1 MWKGTLSFGL
11 VSVPV
16 KLYGAVTSKTV
27 HFNQLHG
34 ADNGRIRQKRICS
47 ADGQEVA
54 LEDIVKGYE
63 IAPERYVVVQD
74 AELDTLR
81 PEATHAIEIQ
91 DFVDVNEIEPIYFD
105 QSYYVVPDKGGA
117 RSYQVL
123 LEAMSETGKVAIAR
137 VVLRSRERVVAVHPR
152 GEVLMMTTLN
162 YGDEINPTSELSEL
176 GGESGQ
182 VGERELDVAR
192 RLIESLAEPFE
203 IDRYK
208 DTYRDAVLELIE
220 RKASGEEIAVE
231 PGPAPPDSR
240 KAPDLISALEAS
252 LQEARARGGENG
264 RAKGKV
270 KAGKR
275 TSAPKRT
282 RAKSS

>member
-1 MWKGTLSFGL
+1 MWKGTISFGL

-34 ADNGRIRQKRICS
+34 ADNGRIRQKRFCS
-47 ADGQEVA
+47 ADGKEVP
-54 LEDIVKGYE
+54 LEEIVKGYE
-63 IAPERYVVVQD
+63 IAPERYVVIED
-74 AELDTLR
+74 AELETLR

-117 RSYQVL
+117 RSYRVL
-123 LEAMSETGKVAIAR
+123 LEAMAETGKVAIAR
-137 VVLRSRERVVAVHPR
+137 VVLRSRERLVAVHPR

-162 YGDEINPTSELSEL
+162 YADEINPASELNEL
-176 GGESGQ
+176 GDEREQ
-182 VGERELDVAR
+182 VGDRELDVAR

-208 DTYRDAVLELIE
+208 DTYRDAVLDLIE
-220 RKASGEEIAVE
+220 RKAGGEEIAVD
-231 PGPAPPDSR
+231 PGPAPADGM

-252 LQEARARGGENG
+252 LEEARARGGENG
-264 RAKGKV
+264 RAKGKA
-270 KAGKR
+270 KAPKR
-275 TSAPKRT
+275 APAPKRT